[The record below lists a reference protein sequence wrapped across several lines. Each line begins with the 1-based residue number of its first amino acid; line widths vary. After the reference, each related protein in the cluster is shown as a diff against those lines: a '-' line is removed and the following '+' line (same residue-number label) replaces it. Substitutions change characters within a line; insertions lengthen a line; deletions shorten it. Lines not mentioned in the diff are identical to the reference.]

1 MKIKRFIISAL
12 VFLVW
17 IMIGQVAYAESELE
31 PDIWDGTIEQPTE
44 TIRIDNVYYYKI
56 TKASELA
63 YIAQTGGDWLE
74 YKYILYN
81 DIILNDADLS
91 ADDSGELVNGKT
103 GLLKW
108 VPIGYRG
115 GYFRGVFDGNGHS
128 ISGMYINNSNYIDL
142 GLFGSTYGCIKNLD
156 VKNAY
161 ISISPKNPL
170 AHTGG
175 IVSGITNGTI
185 ENCSFYGTITEG
197 DITDTTYAECTGGI
211 VGLAGMASHV
221 VNCNNYG
228 SIINVSN
235 SGGIAGETE
244 NSYITNCTN
253 YGDVIEGSVSGGIA
267 GSVGSGGNVEN
278 CINYGNVTGDAEIR
292 IGGIA
297 GHSSGGMNF
306 SIIKKCQNYGAVKG
320 DSQVGGI
327 CGLETKEGSA
337 GSGVSDSI
345 NKGPVLGNSYVGGIV
360 GQCSKSDVHSCF
372 STGNVTGESETGA
385 VIGNSTHMTGSGSVT
400 KCYYLKTAKI
410 NSALFAFGNG
420 DDDEGIAMPCS
431 LELVE
436 AKASNCTTKGNSAYW
451 KCTPIGTYY
460 SDEDGL
466 NEIEKNSW
474 LLEVDPSNHIY
485 GDWAVTKEATCTED
499 GIKEKVCS
507 ACGNKI
513 TDTIPANGHSW
524 DEEFTVDKEAT
535 CTEEGSKSRHCA
547 NCDEKKDITVIPI
560 TAHEYEWDVTKTPT
574 HTEDGEKA
582 LVCVVCGA
590 VKEGSQGIIPRDYD
604 DHRKTHVAYKEATT
618 IAEGNIEYWYCE
630 VCKKYFKD
638 EACTQEITKAETVI
652 AKLPDDG
659 GVTPGGGDTPP
670 IIPDTQDE
678 EAAKIVETAIENIN
692 LEDPDPKAVA
702 EARAAYDA
710 LSEET
715 KAKVPK
721 ECLNKLEAAEKKI
734 KTDKQIAEAVSMIEA
749 ILVDD
754 PDAESVAKA
763 RSAYDALENDAK
775 EKISADLL
783 QKLEAAEKRIK
794 EKAEQEKTAAA
805 EKATIEEFE
814 ALIDS
819 IAVDDPDPLAVAYAR
834 AAYNY
839 FSDDIKSKIP
849 AEYLEKLAAA
859 EKKLDNEAQKTEGN
873 IIKTKAG
880 LVEVTSK
887 ESKTLLFIKANEKSK
902 SIVLPGKVKVAD
914 DVFMVTE
921 IKTRAFKGSKAVKVT
936 VSKYIK
942 KINKKAFA
950 SSKVKTVIIKSKKL
964 TKKNV
969 KQSLAGSK
977 VTLIKI
983 NVGSKAQNKKY
994 LAKYKKIFTK
1004 ANAGKKVKIIAA

>member
-535 CTEEGSKSRHCA
+535 CTEEGSKSKHCA
-547 NCDEKKDITVIPI
+547 NCDERK
-560 TAHEYEWDVTKTPT
+560 DVTTIPKIEHTYGDWAVT
-574 HTEDGEKA
+574 KEATCTEDG
-582 LVCVVCGA
+582 
-590 VKEGSQGIIPRDYD
+590 
-604 DHRKTHVAYKEATT
+604 
-618 IAEGNIEYWYCE
+618 
-630 VCKKYFKD
+630 
-638 EACTQEITKAETVI
+638 
-652 AKLPDDG
+652 
-659 GVTPGGGDTPP
+659 
-670 IIPDTQDE
+670 
-678 EAAKIVETAIENIN
+678 
-692 LEDPDPKAVA
+692 
-702 EARAAYDA
+702 
-710 LSEET
+710 
-715 KAKVPK
+715 
-721 ECLNKLEAAEKKI
+721 
-734 KTDKQIAEAVSMIEA
+734 
-749 ILVDD
+749 
-754 PDAESVAKA
+754 
-763 RSAYDALENDAK
+763 
-775 EKISADLL
+775 
-783 QKLEAAEKRIK
+783 IK
-794 EKAEQEKTAAA
+794 EKVCSACGNKITD
-805 EKATIEEFE
+805 T
-814 ALIDS
+814 
-819 IAVDDPDPLAVAYAR
+819 
-834 AAYNY
+834 
-839 FSDDIKSKIP
+839 IP
-849 AEYLEKLAAA
+849 A
-859 EKKLDNEAQKTEGN
+859 NGH
-873 IIKTKAG
+873 
-880 LVEVTSK
+880 SW
-887 ESKTLLFIKANEKSK
+887 
-902 SIVLPGKVKVAD
+902 
-914 DVFMVTE
+914 
-921 IKTRAFKGSKAVKVT
+921 
-936 VSKYIK
+936 
-942 KINKKAFA
+942 
-950 SSKVKTVIIKSKKL
+950 
-964 TKKNV
+964 
-969 KQSLAGSK
+969 
-977 VTLIKI
+977 
-983 NVGSKAQNKKY
+983 
-994 LAKYKKIFTK
+994 
-1004 ANAGKKVKIIAA
+1004 